1 MDSKTFA
8 RGFKATLSARVLHVA
23 SSGLLIVLLT
33 RYLLT
38 PKEFGILGSA
48 LAVLG
53 VAGLFTD
60 LGTAKSAARYI
71 TEFRER
77 DPAQVP
83 HVLRVALGARL
94 VAIVVV
100 AVAFALFADPI
111 ARFINQPELAP
122 LLVFGGAYLAVH
134 SLSTFA
140 VVAFQGFNRVTW
152 SAVTKATGSV
162 SLLVFVV
169 AGVLF
174 VGGAV
179 GALVGYVVSYA
190 LATVVGVGVLYAK
203 FYSTHESGDRE
214 PGLSRRVLRYSVPL
228 TATKGANVLDKK
240 IDTILVGA
248 LVGPVAVGYYYLAKN
263 ISTFLQAPAA
273 SLGFT
278 ISPTYGEQK
287 AGDERAAA
295 ASLYETTF
303 RHTLLLYVPAGAG
316 LVLVADPAVTQ
327 VFGAAY
333 AGAIPV
339 VQVYAGYIVLQAV
352 MFITSDALDYL
363 GRARERAWA
372 KGASS
377 VANLLLN
384 LLLIPTFGAVGA
396 AWATVAT
403 YSMYSLVNFAVVH
416 QELELSLSRMLRH
429 VVFVCAITLIMSAV
443 VIVALSFVSGLL
455 SLVGVVVLGAGVWVG
470 LATASGLLDLRRVMR
485 VLV

>member
-1 MDSKTFA
+1 MDSKSFA
-8 RGFKATLSARVLHVA
+8 RGFKATLTARALHVV
-23 SSGLLIVLLT
+23 SSGLLVILLT

-38 PKEFGILGSA
+38 PAEYGLLGSA

-53 VAGLFTD
+53 VAGLFAD
-60 LGTAKSAARYI
+60 LGTAKSAARYV
-71 TEFRER
+71 TEYRER
-77 DPAQVP
+77 DPGQVP
-83 HVLRVALGARL
+83 HVLRAAIRYRL

-100 AVAFALFADPI
+100 AAAFALLADPI
-111 ARFINQPELAP
+111 ARLVNQPELAP
-122 LLVFGGAYLAVH
+122 LFVLGGAYLAVH
-134 SLSTFA
+134 SLSTFS
-140 VVAFQGFNRVTW
+140 VVVFQGFNRVTW

-169 AGVLF
+169 GGVLL

-190 LATVVGVGVLYAK
+190 LATVVGIGVLYSK
-203 FYSTHESGDRE
+203 FYTTHEPDDRE
-214 PGLSRRVLRYSVPL
+214 DGLSRRVLRYSVPL

-248 LVGPVAVGYYYLAKN
+248 LVGPVAVSHYFLAKN

-287 AGDERAAA
+287 AGDERESAAR
-295 ASLYETTF
+295 LYETTF

-327 VFGAAY
+327 VFGAKY

-339 VQVYAGYIVLQAV
+339 VQVYAGYVVLQAV

-372 KGASS
+372 KGVTS
-377 VANLLLN
+377 VANFLLN

-396 AWATVAT
+396 AWATVVTHSA
-403 YSMYSLVNFAVVH
+403 YSLVNLAVVH
-416 QELELSLSRMLRH
+416 QELELSLSRLLRH
-429 VVFVCAITLIMSAV
+429 VAFVCAITLAMSTV
-443 VIVALSFVSGLL
+443 VIIALSFVSGLL
-455 SLVGVVVLGAGVWVG
+455 SLLAVVALGAGVWVG
-470 LATASGLLDLRRVMR
+470 LATASGLLDVRRVMR